1 MDKSTFRQ
9 CSHFPSRPQK
19 LEKTLHICFDVTKGW
34 KIFLNFLAFKKYINF
49 KKLPKSLNLC
59 GKLGNCVSPKTSD
72 ESVFCIVRQTRR
84 VLLESATK
92 PNGGLKPLISKRTL
106 LQCILRLEGF
116 PLSMPTA

>member
-1 MDKSTFRQ
+1 M
-9 CSHFPSRPQK
+9 
-19 LEKTLHICFDVTKGW
+19 
-34 KIFLNFLAFKKYINF
+34 AFKKYVNF
-49 KKLPKSLNLC
+49 TELPKSFNLC

-72 ESVFCIVRQTRR
+72 ESVFCIVRQTRC

-116 PLSMPTA
+116 HLSMPAYIHILDYTKVILDIEFQGEAHMISLKPW